1 MASMYLE
8 DYKEGLI
15 RTVGE
20 YIVEENEIF
29 EFARRWDPE
38 PFHLDVED
46 AKSSVFGGLVASS
59 THILA
64 IRSWL
69 IHKLPD
75 RTELIAGL
83 GFNHLWFVA
92 PVRPEDRLSLTIE
105 TIENRVSKTKPDRG
119 IVKNKLTLTNQKGEI
134 VLTSQ
139 EVILVAR
146 RFSKS

>member
-1 MASMYLE
+1 MASMYWE

-38 PFHLDVED
+38 PFHLDVEA

-83 GFNHLWFVA
+83 GFNNLWFVA

-105 TIENRVSKTKPDRG
+105 TVENRVSKTKPDRG

-146 RFSKS
+146 RFLRS